1 MRIEQFSYN
10 YCERDG
16 VGERGRNRGVES
28 EKEIPCVAS
37 DEFTWLMLLG
47 GLLICAEIMLNILQ
61 L

>member
-47 GLLICAEIMLNILQ
+47 GIANLCGDNA
-61 L
+61 